1 MTDQTSVT
9 YSLPVVEWEQVKAC
23 QYCAHWELEND
34 NPLPFGLCDYLY
46 TIRGYLGRGKR
57 NDLSE
62 RLFTPCGFYCRHF
75 QPKDDL

>member
-23 QYCAHWELEND
+23 ENCKWWLA
-34 NPLPFGLCDYLY
+34 NHECDRLVL
-46 TIRGYLGRGKR
+46 TPETHHLTLADTDGYIICT
-57 NDLSE
+57 D
-62 RLFTPCGFYCRHF
+62 PGFSCCYF